1 MTLSRARDPD
11 RVTLFP
17 LPPVFYSFFFL
28 PDFPCLG
35 CEVHHSATASR
46 PPNLSLSSNGWRCGK
61 VTGGW
66 TVRWKFIFL
75 LSSLSYCIYVS
86 CSILILIFFLVTDI
100 ARIVPFFGRHIFIL
114 WIACVSVLFNLYI
127 PDWMFRIVWT
137 SLIFSSSD
145 RTMTKISNPR
155 FVGFLEVKMIDDFW
169 AKKITDLRRSEELLS
184 F

>member
-1 MTLSRARDPD
+1 MIKKSVLVPGEAEKRMTLSRARDPD

-86 CSILILIFFLVTDI
+86 CPILILIFFSCYWHCPY
-100 ARIVPFFGRHIFIL
+100 RP
-114 WIACVSVLFNLYI
+114 LFRTTYFHTV
-127 PDWMFRIVWT
+127 DCMCF
-137 SLIFSSSD
+137 SLLICMYQ
-145 RTMTKISNPR
+145 TEC
-155 FVGFLEVKMIDDFW
+155 LE
-169 AKKITDLRRSEELLS
+169 
-184 F
+184 